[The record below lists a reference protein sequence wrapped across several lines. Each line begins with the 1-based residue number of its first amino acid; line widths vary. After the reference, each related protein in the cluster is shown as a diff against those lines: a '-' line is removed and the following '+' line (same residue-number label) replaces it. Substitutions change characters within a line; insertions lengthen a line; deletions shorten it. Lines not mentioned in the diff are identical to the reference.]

1 MKKLVLVLLLFAASP
16 SIAAAQTFCADRAEV
31 LDRLAAEYGEHLTE
45 VQEIED
51 YGLLE
56 VLKSPTEGTWTV
68 ILTKSDGVS
77 CVLATGDGLAVTRN
91 GPETRAVSV

>member
-1 MKKLVLVLLLFAASP
+1 MKKLVLVLLLFAALP
-16 SIAAAQTFCADRAEV
+16 SMAAAQTFCANRAEV

-51 YGLLE
+51 HGLLE